1 MSKEH
6 EDHEQRS
13 RELLR
18 KHQLMLQELQP
29 KHRKISSCIGCCNKF
44 WPTCLGHC
52 EARRNK
58 LFSPAERISRISKQK
73 KQNCK
78 MMRDDAKF
86 HGFLAQVLGIK
97 RTATADEIS
106 QAFKVHKTLTH
117 KCEYASVQKL
127 QPIQEHIA
135 NVLHWG

>member
-29 KHRKISSCIGCCNKF
+29 KHREISSCIRCCNKF
-44 WPTCLGHC
+44 WPACLGHC
-52 EARRNK
+52 EARGNK
-58 LFSPAERISRISKQK
+58 LFSPAARTSRIQPK
-73 KQNCK
+73 KTTWRN
-78 MMRDDAKF
+78 DARF
-86 HGFLAQVLGIK
+86 HAFLAQVFGIK

-117 KCEYASVQKL
+117 KCEYASVQNL

-135 NVLHWG
+135 NVLH

>member
-1 MSKEH
+1 MRPAATNYSVRQQEYQ
-6 EDHEQRS
+6 EFS
-13 RELLR
+13 R
-18 KHQLMLQELQP
+18 
-29 KHRKISSCIGCCNKF
+29 
-44 WPTCLGHC
+44 
-52 EARRNK
+52 
-58 LFSPAERISRISKQK
+58 QK
-73 KQNCK
+73 KKIKIAK
-78 MMRDDAKF
+78 MMQDDAKF

>member
-1 MSKEH
+1 
-6 EDHEQRS
+6 
-13 RELLR
+13 
-18 KHQLMLQELQP
+18 
-29 KHRKISSCIGCCNKF
+29 
-44 WPTCLGHC
+44 
-52 EARRNK
+52 
-58 LFSPAERISRISKQK
+58 
-73 KQNCK
+73 